1 MRIRIDG
8 RLVEGVTAKDLI
20 LFVLRQISAS
30 GALGHVVV
38 YSGSAVQEL
47 DMAGRMT
54 LCNLTVEAGAR
65 GALIAPDDKTVEWVR
80 THALDL
86 DEAMLETAKNTW
98 SGFVSDAGAVFDREV
113 SVDATQVTP
122 MVTWGTSPDQV
133 IGIGETIPAVDSILD
148 PIERAAAERALAYQ
162 GLREGMCLQG
172 LPVQH
177 VFIGSCTNARIEDLR
192 AAASIVR
199 GRHVAPGVRAQVIP
213 GSMQIRRQAEQEELD
228 RIFKDAGFEWRK
240 SGCSL
245 CLAMNDDILD
255 SGVRCASTSNR
266 NFEGRQGRGSRT
278 HLVSPQMAAAAA
290 VTGSFV
296 DWRTLKAI

>member
-1 MRIRIDG
+1 MQFDCR
-8 RLVEGVTAKDLI
+8 
-20 LFVLRQISAS
+20 S
-30 GALGHVVV
+30 
-38 YSGSAVQEL
+38 
-47 DMAGRMT
+47 
-54 LCNLTVEAGAR
+54 GAR